1 MTTTSTDPTT
11 ELARVL
17 VALAD
22 GNFRGYSP
30 TYERIARAWAED
42 PDLLATT
49 LELHPEDKPVSM
61 LPISL
66 LAVVHEL
73 VLREPELALA
83 AIYQGHDQDPWPA
96 FRELVTARAPE
107 IRRRLANCSIQ
118 TNEVGRS
125 AAIIPSLAWITRQLP
140 GRRLALVE
148 IGPSAGLNL
157 LADRFRIEYHSPDGT
172 VLSTGDPHSS
182 VRLHCELKG
191 TTVPALPEGPMP
203 IVARTGIDLDPVDIH
218 DPDATR
224 WLEACLWPGLTDRQ
238 QRLRQA
244 IELARHAPYPPRLHA
259 GDVLELL
266 DPVIEDL
273 PAGALPVVFSTWA
286 LAYLSREGRQ
296 AVHDRVAA
304 HGTGRDIV
312 LLTAEYPHVIPWVP
326 AARRPKVEAGADA
339 TLVGVAWWRD
349 GHEHA
354 APLAWT
360 HAHGAWLDW
369 MGGEGSS

>member
-1 MTTTSTDPTT
+1 MSATSTDPTT
-11 ELARVL
+11 ELADVL

-42 PDLLATT
+42 PDLLTTT
-49 LELHPEDKPVSM
+49 LELRPEGMPVSM

-73 VLREPELALA
+73 VLREPDLALA
-83 AIYQGHDQDPWPA
+83 AIYRGEEQDPWPA
-96 FRELVTARAPE
+96 FRDLVTARAPE
-107 IRRRLANCSIQ
+107 IRTRLANCSIQ

-125 AAIIPSLAWITRQLP
+125 AALIPSLAWITEQLP
-140 GRRLALVE
+140 GRDLALVE

-157 LADRFRIEYHSPDGT
+157 LADHFFIEYRNPGGT
-172 VLSTGDPHSS
+172 ALATGDPSS
-182 VRLHCELKG
+182 PVRLQCDLKG
-191 TTVPALPEGPMP
+191 DTTPPLPAGPLP
-203 IVARTGIDLDPVDIH
+203 IVARTGIDLDPIDVH

-224 WLEACLWPGLTDRQ
+224 WLEACLWPGVTDRQ
-238 QRLRQA
+238 ERLRRA
-244 IELARHAPYPPRLHA
+244 IELVRHAPHPPRLHA
-259 GDVLELL
+259 GDVLDLL

-273 PAGALPVVFSTWA
+273 PPGAVPVVFSTWA
-286 LAYLSREGRQ
+286 LAYLTRQ
-296 AVHDRVAA
+296 RRQEVHDRVAA

-326 AARRPKVEAGADA
+326 AARRPHVEEGTDA

-349 GHEHA
+349 GHA
-354 APLAWT
+354 RSAPLAWT

-369 MGGEGSS
+369 IGGEGSS

>member
-1 MTTTSTDPTT
+1 M
-11 ELARVL
+11 L

-42 PDLLATT
+42 PDLLATA

-73 VLREPELALA
+73 VLREPGLTLA

-96 FRELVTARAPE
+96 FRDLVTARAPE
-107 IRRRLANCSIQ
+107 IRTRLANCSIQ

-125 AAIIPSLAWITRQLP
+125 AALIPSLAWITRQLP
-140 GRRLALVE
+140 GRDLALVE

-157 LADRFRIEYHSPDGT
+157 LADRFHIEYRDPDGT
-172 VLSTGDPHSS
+172 VLTTGDPHSP
-182 VRLHCELKG
+182 VRLHCQLKG
-191 TTVPALPEGPMP
+191 ATTPPLPQGPLP
-203 IVARTGIDLDPVDIH
+203 IVARTGIDLDPVDVR

-224 WLEACLWPGLTDRQ
+224 WLEACLWPGVTDRQ
-238 QRLRQA
+238 ERLRRA
-244 IELARHAPYPPRLHA
+244 IELARHAPHPPQLHT
-259 GDVLELL
+259 GDVLDLL

-273 PAGALPVVFSTWA
+273 PPGAVPVVFSTWA
-286 LAYLSREGRQ
+286 LAYLTREGRQ
-296 AVHDRVAA
+296 DVHDRVAA

-326 AARRPKVEAGADA
+326 AARRPQVEEGTDA
-339 TLVGVAWWRD
+339 TLVGVAWWR
-349 GHEHA
+349 GSREHST
-354 APLAWT
+354 PLAWT

-369 MGGEGSS
+369 IGGEGSS